1 MFKKSILFFLTR
13 KDEIILQKP
22 EISQLQKTITN
33 TANTKNITDTLI
45 TAILQCE
52 EISYFFKQKECF
64 FLKKKANIVK
74 IY

>member
-22 EISQLQKTITN
+22 EISQLQKNITN
-33 TANTKNITDTLI
+33 TANTENITDSLI

-64 FLKKKANIVK
+64 FFEKRRPIL
-74 IY
+74 